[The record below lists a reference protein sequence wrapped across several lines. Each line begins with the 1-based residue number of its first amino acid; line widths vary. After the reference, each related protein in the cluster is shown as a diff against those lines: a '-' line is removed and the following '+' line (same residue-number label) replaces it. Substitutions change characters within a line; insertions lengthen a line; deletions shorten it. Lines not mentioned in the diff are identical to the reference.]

1 MAEQAQCVITVEEAH
16 IPIREE
22 VRGFCEILGLDPLF
36 LANEGKMVVFCA
48 AADAENV
55 LASMQAHEYGKDA
68 AMIGRVQEKDVGAL
82 SSIRPSAAP
91 GRLTNP
97 LENWCQESVKQM
109 QVRLPLPPPSIFCD
123 RIIP

>member
-1 MAEQAQCVITVEEAH
+1 MVEEAH

-68 AMIGRVQEKDVGAL
+68 AMIGRVQEKGRGRFILNTAIGGARE
-82 SSIRPSAAP
+82 IDKPSGELVP
-91 GRLTNP
+91 
-97 LENWCQESVKQM
+97 
-109 QVRLPLPPPSIFCD
+109 
-123 RIIP
+123 RIC